1 MKNFQLWFDFQENPF
16 QEKGELGLSWGRFGI
31 RLDNQELFIDSQTHQ
46 AGLEWNLIYL
56 YEWLIGSFWEDI
68 QPNPIL
74 FSDWESGVKYSV
86 KAKKLLEDSETI
98 EEEDQALQKWIWI
111 SSKNI
116 WNVGQG
122 IKTPSIFFV
131 INTHESW
138 LEISWDNKE
147 NKEKGF
153 DVLLSEI
160 ELIDLNNFNGE
171 IDNFIRKYNN
181 KIKYIQNVNP

>member
-16 QEKGELGLSWGRFGI
+16 DEKGELGLSWGRFGI
-31 RLDNQELFIDSQTHQ
+31 RIDNQELFIDSQTHQ
-46 AGLEWNLIYL
+46 AGLEWNLIYF
-56 YEWLIGSFWEDI
+56 YEWLTSIFIEDI

-74 FSDWESGVKYSV
+74 FSDWESGVKYSA

-98 EEEDQALQKWIWI
+98 EEEDQALKRWTWIA
-111 SSKNI
+111 SKNI

-131 INTHESW
+131 INPRENW
-138 LEISWDNKE
+138 VEISWNNSE
-147 NKEKGF
+147 NQEKGF

-160 ELIDLNNFNGE
+160 ELIDLTNFNSE
-171 IDNFIRKYNN
+171 VNYFTMSYHSKMKQIRKEED
-181 KIKYIQNVNP
+181 